1 MNKFCS
7 KCGKENK
14 AKASFCPYCGEKMT
28 EELPVT
34 NIEIVT
40 PNSRVNGFALA
51 GFILALVSSTI
62 TLWGLSF
69 VPGVASIVFSSIGLN
84 KINKYNLR
92 GKGFA
97 LAGLIIGIIST
108 AIGIFMSFIYLMAG
122 LFE

>member
-1 MNKFCS
+1 MNKFCG
-7 KCGKENK
+7 KCGKENNSN
-14 AKASFCPYCGEKMT
+14 AAFCPYCGEKMT

-34 NIEIVT
+34 NVETVT
-40 PNSRVNGFALA
+40 PASRVNGFALA
-51 GFILALVSSTI
+51 GFITALASSSI

-69 VPGVASIVFSSIGLN
+69 VPGVAAIIFSAIGLN

-97 LAGLIIGIIST
+97 IAGLIIGIAST
-108 AIGIFMSFIYLMAG
+108 AIGLFLSFIYLMAG